1 VLEFFRSLHDPLLYA
16 AVLADL
22 KRLQDCLGEF
32 QDSEVQS
39 AEIQSLAAAMLARQA
54 APASTLLA
62 MGELAAQL
70 GTRQRAARAEFTDRF
85 AHFAGGAGRHR
96 MAALTAG
103 DSG

>member
-1 VLEFFRSLHDPLLYA
+1 
-16 AVLADL
+16 
-22 KRLQDCLGEF
+22 
-32 QDSEVQS
+32 
-39 AEIQSLAAAMLARQA
+39 MLARQA